1 MVSNIVEDPNA
12 EEARQTTNDL
22 DMIVFFMSEDLPNME
37 DGGIRGFVVKAVKLC
52 EESEVIA
59 SFNQCFVKSQS
70 R

>member
-1 MVSNIVEDPNA
+1 
-12 EEARQTTNDL
+12 
-22 DMIVFFMSEDLPNME
+22 MIVFFMSEDLPNME

-52 EESEVIA
+52 EENEVIA